1 MNKDTE
7 EQNQEKEEELD
18 LEEDI
23 SLDIQEND
31 SIEVP
36 EEISQEEIIKGFA
49 TTTICN
55 KKRISTNPLYGPGTH
70 KRQSSSHHDHM

>member
-18 LEEDI
+18 VKEDI
-23 SLDIQEND
+23 SLDIEDND

-36 EEISQEEIIKGFA
+36 EEIL
-49 TTTICN
+49 
-55 KKRISTNPLYGPGTH
+55 KKQLLKI
-70 KRQSSSHHDHM
+70 